1 MSLANNK
8 NIEVASMEPTLRM
21 GNRTVYEWLAALPAF
36 LILVFVVVLNTSSAI
51 HSQLLHVGEGIW
63 TGYFEL
69 RFDPAEPSCDRNL
82 NIETELQRLMAE
94 AEDAVEDEW
103 DLLAP
108 EPVDENILRQSL
120 EASQQQCEVRYDK
133 YEDASR
139 RITPGVKAFR
149 AIELGVA
156 SFGEFGI
163 VAQRVLLALLVL
175 ICGITAL
182 NRRHHIALRPM
193 QTVMDH
199 RVAAGAQAVANTLLF
214 YSLYSFKQVAFSSG
228 LEVSTQHAILHNL
241 WVIGF
246 AALLALSLYQIIFI
260 PKDAKPG
267 GNIFKA
273 GLSVPLYAHMCM
285 ISGGYFILTGHSAG
299 IGIYL
304 NQMMELSQLFLNV
317 GLYVWIGMLLKRTEM
332 IEKVFNVFRP
342 FKLTPEVLS
351 VVVVALAAIPTAYT
365 GASGIFVIA
374 VGGLIYNE
382 LRRAGARRQL
392 ALASTAM
399 SGSLGVVLRPC
410 LLVVIVAAL
419 NNEVTT
425 DQLFGWGAKVFFLTM
440 ALFTGM
446 ALLTSQSKHTFNIP
460 ENVMSEFLK
469 GLKPLIPYVIIIT
482 LILVAYGFLLD
493 AYLDEFSAPFILP
506 IMLFAVLVYERL
518 TQEKGILK
526 RENLN
531 IDYVEKRLEKSWDDV
546 RKGNDSLEK
555 TVREA
560 TTETTGHI
568 GALLMLMGL
577 SVSLGGV
584 IERAELMS
592 YFPLMFDSVWV
603 AMLALMLVL
612 VVIGMIMDPYGAVIL
627 VSATIAGIA
636 YKNGINPVHFWM
648 VTLVAFELGYLSPPV
663 ALNHLLTRQVV
674 GEEEFRLAAEET
686 KDQNFWYRYERIL
699 LPLVTMVIALVLVA
713 FVPLMIGYS

>member
-1 MSLANNK
+1 
-8 NIEVASMEPTLRM
+8 MEQTLRM
-21 GNRTVYEWLAALPAF
+21 GNRTVYEWMAALPAF
-36 LILVFVVVLNTSSAI
+36 LILVFVVVLNTSSAL
-51 HSQLLHVGEGIW
+51 HSQLLLLGEGIW

-69 RFDPAEPSCDRNL
+69 RIDSPEPSCNRYMDVD
-82 NIETELQRLMAE
+82 TELQRLIAQAE
-94 AEDAVEDEW
+94 NAEVDEW

-108 EPVDENILRQSL
+108 EPVNENVLRQSL
-120 EASQQQCEVRYDK
+120 ESSQQQCAVRYAK
-133 YEDASR
+133 YEDSHSR
-139 RITPGVKAFR
+139 VTPGVKVFR
-149 AIELGVA
+149 SIELGVA

-163 VAQRVLLALLVL
+163 VAQRILLALLVL
-175 ICGITAL
+175 ICGLTAL
-182 NRRHHIALRPM
+182 FRRHHIALRPM

-199 RVAAGAQAVANTLLF
+199 RVAAGAQVVANTLLF
-214 YSLYSFKQVAFSSG
+214 YSLYSFKEVAFSSG
-228 LEVSTQHAILHNL
+228 IEVSTQHAILHNL

-246 AALLALSLYQIIFI
+246 AALLSLSLYQFVFI
-260 PKDAKPG
+260 PKNAKPG

-273 GLSVPLYAHMCM
+273 GLSVPLYAQMCM
-285 ISGGYFILTGHSAG
+285 IAGTYFILAGHSAG

-317 GLYVWIGMLLKRTEM
+317 GLYVWIGMLLKRTEF

-425 DQLFGWGAKVFFLTM
+425 DQLFGWGSKVFLLTI
-440 ALFTGM
+440 ALFAGM
-446 ALLTSQSKHTFNIP
+446 ALLTSQSKHRLDIP
-460 ENVMSEFLK
+460 ESVFPEFLK
-469 GLKPLIPYVIIIT
+469 GLKPLIPYVLIIVVT
-482 LILVAYGFLLD
+482 LFAYAYLLD

-506 IMLFAVLVYERL
+506 VLLLAVLVYERL
-518 TQEKGILK
+518 AQEKGILK

-531 IDYVEKRLEKSWDDV
+531 IDYVEERIEHSLDDL

-555 TVREA
+555 TIREA

-592 YFPLMFDSVWV
+592 YFPQMFDSVWV
-603 AMLALMLVL
+603 AMIALMLVL

-636 YKNGINPVHFWM
+636 YKSGINPVHFWM

-686 KDQNFWYRYERIL
+686 KGQIFWYRHERIL
-699 LPLVTMVIALVLVA
+699 LPLVTMAIALVLVA